1 MPTIEQF
8 NRRPTASRC
17 DQVSLADFPAADR
30 FIRSHKAF
38 EINLFQL
45 LSGGSC
51 SSISH
56 CNRVRKID
64 FDGSIDLNSSFEPEV
79 VSHNTC

>member
-1 MPTIEQF
+1 M
-8 NRRPTASRC
+8 
-17 DQVSLADFPAADR
+17 DR

-56 CNRVRKID
+56 RNRVRKID

-79 VSHNTC
+79 NSFTQHVLINKVNRVVRT